1 MQHRSV
7 SEITV
12 HVYAIVQ
19 DIDYSSVEQMLVFTV
34 EMLGDEAHHIL
45 ANLGSVMQLKETTYL
60 R

>member
-1 MQHRSV
+1 MW
-7 SEITV
+7 EITV